1 MWLVISLTTLHSLLK
16 MAAQYIS
23 WLRVPNTLAYQ
34 SPKECF
40 EKTGDIFYYEVEY
53 DGTKYYIPSPID
65 RPISITETEV
75 VRPKMYEG

>member
-1 MWLVISLTTLHSLLK
+1 MWLVIFLNTLHSRLK

-40 EKTGDIFYYEVEY
+40 EQTGDIFYYEVEY